1 MLKYIV
7 LLTSFFVFFSCG
19 SSKNSSSI
27 PENAPEWVSKTPL
40 SNFNYIGIGMA
51 PKSSS
56 DYREKAQKMESGRSL
71 TIPTVHVHM
80 KMRHDNSLLNN
91 EKFKETRQHTIASM
105 GY

>member
-56 DYREKAQKMESGRSL
+56 DYREKAQKMAL
-71 TIPTVHVHM
+71 TERCPSTSSCISISTHSH
-80 KMRHDNSLLNN
+80 K
-91 EKFKETRQHTIASM
+91 EKD
-105 GY
+105 G